1 MGVGVEKLKEL
12 DQTPTEESP
21 DSPRQRKRTLSPT
34 AAYILRRLGLFLIT
48 LWGSLS
54 ASFLFFRMLPGD
66 PIRAYVG
73 QLQQRGNI
81 TTFTTDEEMIQ
92 HYQREF
98 GLDGSLLTQYFNYF
112 RRLFLEFDLGPSVL
126 SYPTPA
132 TELIARALPWTI
144 GLIGVATILGWLI
157 GVLLGTVVGW
167 NRRKSMAEVITNG
180 ALGFSHLPAYF
191 VALFLIIFLSYRWQ
205 LLPSS
210 GAFDTSMNP
219 EWSFAFIR
227 SVIRYGTLPVLATVI
242 VAVASWMLSTRALV
256 VSILGED
263 YLTFAG
269 AKGLS
274 PQRIL
279 TAYVLRNAW
288 LPQIAALGM
297 ALGGVVSGNVLIERL
312 FRYPGVGNL
321 LIDSVLIKDVNTAMA
336 VVTMLIVL
344 VLTIN
349 LIIDL
354 TLPLID
360 PRVKL
365 TGSGG

>member
-1 MGVGVEKLKEL
+1 MGTGVEKLKALEEV
-12 DQTPTEESP
+12 QAESP
-21 DSPRQRKRTLSPT
+21 DSQKQRKQFLSPT
-34 AAYILRRLGLFLIT
+34 AAYVLRRFGLFLIT

-54 ASFLFFRMLPGD
+54 AAFIFFRLLPGD

-81 TTFTTDEEMIQ
+81 TTFETDEEMLL

-98 GLDGSLLTQYFNYF
+98 GLDGSLLEQYVTYF
-112 RRLFLEFDLGPSVL
+112 RRLFVDFDLGPSVL

-132 TELIARALPWTI
+132 VDLILRALPWTV
-144 GLIGVATILGWLI
+144 GLIGVATLLGWLI
-157 GVLLGTVVGW
+157 GIGLGTLVGW
-167 NRRKSMAEVITNG
+167 NRRTNWAEVVTNG

-191 VALFLIIFLSYRWQ
+191 VALFLIIFLSYRFQ

-210 GAFDTSMNP
+210 GAFHTSLNP
-219 EWSFAFIR
+219 EWSWAFIS
-227 SVIRYGTLPVLATVI
+227 SVIKYGTLPVLATVI

-274 PQRIL
+274 TQRIL
-279 TAYVLRNAW
+279 TAYVMRNSW

-312 FRYPGVGNL
+312 FRYPGLGSL
-321 LIDSVLIKDVNTAMA
+321 LIDAVLIKDVNTAMA
-336 VVTMLIVL
+336 IVTMLIIL

-349 LIIDL
+349 LMIDL
-354 TLPLID
+354 LLPVLD

-365 TGSGG
+365 TGTGG

>member
-1 MGVGVEKLKEL
+1 MEVGVEKLKALEE
-12 DQTPTEESP
+12 TPGESP
-21 DSPRQRKRTLSPT
+21 NTETRKTRKLSPT
-34 AAYILRRLGLFLIT
+34 AAYIFRRIGLFLIT
-48 LWGSLS
+48 LWGSLT
-54 ASFLFFRMLPGD
+54 ASFFFFRALPGD

-73 QLQQRGNI
+73 ALQQRGNI
-81 TTFTTDEEMIQ
+81 TTFQSDEEMIE

-98 GLDGSLLTQYFNYF
+98 GLDGSLFSQYINYF
-112 RRLFLEFDLGPSVL
+112 KRLFLDFDLGPSVL

-132 TELIARALPWTI
+132 IDLIARALPWTI
-144 GLIGVATILGWLI
+144 GLIGVATILGWLL

-167 NRRKSMAEVITNG
+167 NRRKTWAEVVTNG

-191 VALFLIIFLSYRWQ
+191 VALFLIIFLSYRWR
-205 LLPSS
+205 LLPAS
-210 GAFDTSMNP
+210 GAFETSMNP
-219 EWSFAFIR
+219 EWSLSFIG
-227 SVIRYGTLPVLATVI
+227 SVIKYGTLPVLATVI
-242 VAVASWMLSTRALV
+242 VAVANWMLSTRALV

-269 AKGLS
+269 AKGLT
-274 PQRIL
+274 PRRVL

-321 LIDSVLIKDVNTAMA
+321 LIDSVMIKDVNTAMA

-365 TGSGG
+365 TGQGG

>member
-1 MGVGVEKLKEL
+1 MEIGAEKLQSLENI
-12 DQTPTEESP
+12 QTPAP
-21 DSPRQRKRTLSPT
+21 NARQRRKPLLSPT
-34 AAYILRRLGLFLIT
+34 LAYILRRIGLFLIT
-48 LWGSLS
+48 LWGSLT
-54 ASFLFFRMLPGD
+54 AAFIFFRLLPGD

-73 QLQQRGNI
+73 ALQQRGNI
-81 TTFTTDEEMIQ
+81 TTFQTDEEMLA
-92 HYQREF
+92 HYQKEF
-98 GLDGSLLTQYFNYF
+98 GLDGSLLHQYVTYF
-112 RRLFLEFDLGPSVL
+112 RRLILHFDFGPSVL

-132 TELIARALPWTI
+132 MDLITRALPWTI

-157 GVLLGTVVGW
+157 GLTMGTLVGW
-167 NRRKSMAEVITNG
+167 NRSKTWAEVVTNG

-191 VALFLIIFLSYRWQ
+191 VALFLIIFLSYRWK
-205 LLPSS
+205 LLPPN
-210 GAFDTSMNP
+210 GAFDNSLNP
-219 EWSFAFIR
+219 EWSFAFIG
-227 SVIRYGTLPVLATVI
+227 SVIKFGTLPVLATMI
-242 VAVASWMLSTRALV
+242 VAVAGWMLSTRALV

-269 AKGLS
+269 AKGLDTT
-274 PQRIL
+274 RIL
-279 TAYVLRNAW
+279 SAYVLRNSW

-321 LIDSVLIKDVNTAMA
+321 LIDSVMIKDVNTAMA
-336 VVTMLIVL
+336 VVSILIIL

-354 TLPLID
+354 ALPLID

-365 TGSGG
+365 MGSGG

>member
-1 MGVGVEKLKEL
+1 MEVGVERLKSLEE
-12 DQTPTEESP
+12 TPGEAPETQERSK
-21 DSPRQRKRTLSPT
+21 PRLSPT
-34 AAYILRRLGLFLIT
+34 TAYILRRLGLFVIT
-48 LWGSLS
+48 LWGSLT
-54 ASFLFFRMLPGD
+54 ASFIFFRLLPGD

-81 TTFTTDEEMIQ
+81 TTFQTDEEMVA

-98 GLDGSLLTQYFNYF
+98 GLDGSLLNQYVNYF

-132 TELIARALPWTI
+132 VDLIARALPWTI
-144 GLIGVATILGWLI
+144 GLIGVATIVGWILGMM
-157 GVLLGTVVGW
+157 LGTIIGW
-167 NRRKSMAEVITNG
+167 SRQKTWAEVVTNG
-180 ALGFSHLPAYF
+180 ALGFAHLPAYF
-191 VALFLIIFLSYRWQ
+191 VALFLIIFLSYRFQ

-219 EWSFAFIR
+219 EWSFAFLV

-242 VAVASWMLSTRALV
+242 VAVANWMLSTRALV

-263 YLTFAG
+263 YLTFAS

-274 PQRIL
+274 PRRIL

-321 LIDSVLIKDVNTAMA
+321 LIDAVLIKDVNTAMA

-354 TLPLID
+354 VLPLID

-365 TGSGG
+365 TGTRS